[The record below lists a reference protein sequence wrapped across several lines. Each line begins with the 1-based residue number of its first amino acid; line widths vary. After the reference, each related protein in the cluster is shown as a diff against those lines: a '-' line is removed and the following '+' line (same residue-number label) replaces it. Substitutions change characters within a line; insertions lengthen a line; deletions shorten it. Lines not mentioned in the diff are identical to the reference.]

1 MAFGSSAIFFGQL
14 LLAIAS
20 ASTVQI
26 TLLVNTSR
34 VISATSSVSFG
45 CVGIDWWPR
54 TKCDYGRCSW
64 DEASML
70 NLDLENVKLQKA
82 VQAPADVV
90 SIRCIPC
97 MQLGRLL
104 RSQPRSSLHIRPRRR
119 FHVLRGR
126 GRASYCG
133 CFLWPACRNYS

>member
-20 ASTVQI
+20 ASTVQT

-82 VQAPADVV
+82 VQALTPVFVRLGGSLADFV
-90 SIRCIPC
+90 RYEEPE
-97 MQLGRLL
+97 G
-104 RSQPRSSLHIRPRRR
+104 
-119 FHVLRGR
+119 
-126 GRASYCG
+126 
-133 CFLWPACRNYS
+133 